1 MDWLL
6 YDKDL
11 RHERINLLKK
21 SLKVKFLFLLQT
33 PIYQDIKICT

>member
-11 RHERINLLKK
+11 RHE
-21 SLKVKFLFLLQT
+21 KVNKVNKQWSKMPEISKQEFR
-33 PIYQDIKICT
+33 C